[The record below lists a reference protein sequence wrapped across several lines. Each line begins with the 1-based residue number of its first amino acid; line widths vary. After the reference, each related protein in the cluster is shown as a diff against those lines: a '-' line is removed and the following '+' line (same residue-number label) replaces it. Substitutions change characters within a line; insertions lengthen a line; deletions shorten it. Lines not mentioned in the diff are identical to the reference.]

1 MNFQSDC
8 RRVLVKLPSWL
19 SDERYAAITLAIFGV
34 LDAAGIVSSSS
45 IEADEQAT
53 DAVLNDG
60 FDRYSE
66 NYPWAL
72 EPHQPGRHKVLM
84 RSWMTSVVGLGT
96 RRRCR

>member
-8 RRVLVKLPSWL
+8 RRVLVKVPSWL

-34 LDAAGIVSSSS
+34 LDAAGIASSSS
-45 IEADEQAT
+45 IEADERAT

-66 NYPWAL
+66 NYPWGA
-72 EPHQPGRHKVLM
+72 
-84 RSWMTSVVGLGT
+84 
-96 RRRCR
+96 